1 MNAMR
6 LAVGI
11 LFVVLASKTCTLAMA
26 QDARP
31 TAIYGAAITKSQD
44 DGLDGCCRPSW
55 NDPCPSVYGQVEA
68 LFLMREPRFTHQ
80 PIVVDPNTSTTFLS
94 TSDLDFNFDPG
105 LRATVGMRLCG
116 GRALEFSYFGLCAR
130 RRVRGCRRT
139 DACVPTFPG
148 NLAGNVFP
156 WMDRVRVNYSSWVH
170 SFELNLLCCCGCC
183 DECDSGKGGD
193 KGDSGKGGDAC
204 GCGEVRC
211 RSFEWFAGFRYL
223 NLGEEL
229 NISAQGVVPGGT
241 KAPTT
246 FAPPITFT
254 VRSSGRGC
262 DARGVG
268 SAGRRL
274 ARPASS
280 ATMRNRR
287 NR

>member
-1 MNAMR
+1 MFAR
-6 LAVGI
+6 LI
-11 LFVVLASKTCTLAMA
+11 RLS
-26 QDARP
+26 
-31 TAIYGAAITKSQD
+31 TAHFCQPHKGESQD
-44 DGLDGCCRPSW
+44 DGLDGCYRPSC

-68 LFLMREPRFTHQ
+68 LFMKREPRFIRQ

-116 GRALEFSYFGLCAR
+116 GRALEFSYFGLFQGNASA
-130 RRVRGCRRT
+130 VAVKP
-139 DACVPTFPG
+139 DPNAFLIFPD
-148 NLAGNVFP
+148 NLVGNVFVD
-156 WMDRVRVNYSSWVH
+156 MDRAQVDYSSWMH
-170 SFELNLLCCCGCC
+170 SFEVNLPCCCGCC
-183 DECDSGKGGD
+183 DECRDECRDECCDECGCGEVRD
-193 KGDSGKGGDAC
+193 EC

-229 NISAQGVVPGGT
+229 NISAQRTVAGAVEEGT
-241 KAPTT
+241 YNIRTANHLS
-246 FAPPITFT
+246 

-268 SAGRRL
+268 SAGRRP

-280 ATMRNRR
+280 ATMRNRG